1 REVRRLWQVGRAL
14 ECGATRS
21 ACRAINLTELT
32 ALAVELRRL
41 NAEKKTALPRFIE
54 EARALDSRLHDLIA
68 DSCGNA
74 FLAKEL
80 NRLKILFRAFRDVAW
95 EHDEARNDFHRLA
108 EEAREHLAIVEALL
122 VGDAR
127 GAARAMATHIRSG
140 SRYWSRAMPT
150 SAEETNGKGPEIHRR
165 TQRR

>member
-1 REVRRLWQVGRAL
+1 M
-14 ECGATRS
+14 T
-21 ACRAINLTELT
+21 CRACFPSEQV
-32 ALAVELRRL
+32 VELR
-41 NAEKKTALPRFIE
+41 PRPAASGDRAVAADIVAQ
-54 EARALDSRLHDLIA
+54 ARTLDSQLHDLIA

-122 VGDAR
+122 AGDAP
-127 GAARAMATHIRSG
+127 GAARAMARHIHSG
-140 SRYWSRAMPT
+140 SRYWSRAVPPP
-150 SAEETNGKGPEIHRR
+150 NGESNHRD
-165 TQRR
+165 TEAQRAKENRP